1 MRISDW
7 SSDVCSS
14 DLRVAKVGIGLVP
27 EGRQI
32 FPNLSVRENLVA
44 TAANRRAADS
54 PWTYER
60 VTELFPRLAERAG
73 NMGNQLSGG
82 DKQMRE
88 GGRALMTNP
97 HRLILE
103 DGPAARSSLH
113 CGTRES
119 DRVEL
124 GGSR

>member
-60 VTELFPRLAERAG
+60 VIELFPRLAERAG

-82 DKQMRE
+82 EQQI
-88 GGRALMTNP
+88 GRA
-97 HRLILE
+97 
-103 DGPAARSSLH
+103 S
-113 CGTRES
+113 CRE
-119 DRVEL
+119 RVCQYV
-124 GGSR
+124 